1 MSATSSKPKKSKKA
15 APVVDLDALNISS
28 SPSGF
33 EDYTPPDNIILEVR
47 TMSGITFKNLLDT
60 LKAVL
65 TEANII
71 FTQKGLKLVVVD
83 PKRHAVVHLF
93 MERESFQF
101 YHCKEE
107 KVVVGV
113 DIDLLYR
120 TVKTNKTNDLLC
132 LSVDK
137 NNRHVLEISF
147 ENSQKGTKTSDKLS
161 LRSLRETVIVEQIKY
176 PLPTEMDSV
185 AFQNICREMCSFNAT
200 KLEILYKDNMMY
212 FSNIDGEPKR
222 TVSLKIKDPSPKSKS
237 LPPQRGIFS
246 LQFLK
251 PFTKASNLSQKVR
264 LYLKTNEPLTCEY
277 SVDHLGTL
285 KYLLSPEPEDEE
297 D

>member
-1 MSATSSKPKKSKKA
+1 MSTKGKKGKKNL
-15 APVVDLDALNISS
+15 VDLESLNISS
-28 SPSGF
+28 TPNNF
-33 EDYTPPDNIILEVR
+33 DDYVPPEDVILEVR

-83 PKRHAVVHLF
+83 PKKQAVVHLF

-101 YHCKEE
+101 YHCTEE
-107 KVVVGV
+107 KVVLGV

-120 TVKTNKTNDLLC
+120 TIKTNKTNDLLC
-132 LSVDK
+132 LSVNR
-137 NNRHVLEISF
+137 NNSHVLEISF
-147 ENSQKGTKTSDKLS
+147 ENTQKGTKTSDKLS
-161 LRSLRETVIVEQIKY
+161 LRSLRETVIVDHIKY
-176 PLPTEMDSV
+176 PLPTEIDSV

-200 KLEILYKDNMMY
+200 KLEIQYKDNMLY
-212 FSNIDGEPKR
+212 FSNMDGEPKR
-222 TVSLKIKDPSPKSKS
+222 TVSLNIKDLSPKSKT

-264 LYLKTNEPLTCEY
+264 IYLKTNEPLTCEY
-277 SVDHLGTL
+277 SVDNLGTL
-285 KYLLSPEPEDEE
+285 KYLLSSEE
-297 D
+297 DDE

>member
-1 MSATSSKPKKSKKA
+1 MSTKGKKSKKNL
-15 APVVDLDALNISS
+15 VDLESLNISS
-28 SPSGF
+28 TPNNF
-33 EDYTPPDNIILEVR
+33 DDYVPPEDVILEVR

-83 PKRHAVVHLF
+83 PKKQAVVHLF

-101 YHCKEE
+101 YHCTEE
-107 KVVVGV
+107 KVVLGV

-120 TVKTNKTNDLLC
+120 TIKTNKTNDLLC
-132 LSVDK
+132 LSVNK
-137 NNRHVLEISF
+137 NNSHVLEISF
-147 ENSQKGTKTSDKLS
+147 ENTQKGTKTSDKLS
-161 LRSLRETVIVEQIKY
+161 LRSLRETVIVDHIKY

-200 KLEILYKDNMMY
+200 KLEIQYKDNMLY
-212 FSNIDGEPKR
+212 FSNTDGEPKR
-222 TVSLKIKDPSPKSKS
+222 TVSLKIKDPSPKSKN

-264 LYLKTNEPLTCEY
+264 IYLKTNEPLTCEY

-285 KYLLSPEPEDEE
+285 KYLLSSEE
-297 D
+297 DDE